1 MVSDNILGC
10 AVEGC
15 NCIKML
21 GHHRH
26 FSQNIIFKAASFWF
40 MFQKQSVV
48 RSFSIRV
55 AVCAL

>member
-10 AVEGC
+10 VVEGC

-21 GHHRH
+21 GHQGH
-26 FSQNIIFKAASFWF
+26 FSQNIGFKAASFWF

-48 RSFSIRV
+48 RYFSIRV

>member
-1 MVSDNILGC
+1 MVSDNILGR
-10 AVEGC
+10 VLEGC
-15 NCIKML
+15 NCLKML
-21 GHHRH
+21 GHHRR

-40 MFQKQSVV
+40 MFQKQPEV